1 MYVYGTEER
10 VFESVVEHSSYWAT
24 VLSTARIAFVPDTS
38 ILARD
43 DVGTA

>member
-1 MYVYGTEER
+1 MYMVRRRGCLSQL
-10 VFESVVEHSSYWAT
+10 VIEHSSYWAT
-24 VLSTARIAFVPDTS
+24 ELSTACIAFVPDTS